1 MTKQNLLEEH
11 GTKQDQMTGKIYTPD
26 DLVEILGI
34 PKKTIM
40 DHLRAGK
47 LPGVK
52 IGKHWRI
59 SEESLDKFM
68 NTKGSKGK
76 RNIRK

>member
-26 DLVEILGI
+26 DLVELLKI

-52 IGKHWRI
+52 IGKHWRV
-59 SEESLDKFM
+59 SEEALDKYLDP
-68 NTKGSKGK
+68 GSGKGK